1 MGKEKPM
8 RYINLIILILFIGM
22 TGMQAQEKR
31 DAETV
36 IRKIADHILVNTTYK
51 LKDTITGETYES
63 TQGLT
68 WNENIVIDSPYN
80 DWKYWNGV
88 LNLGM
93 MEMGDILG
101 EQKYVDFALK
111 HMEFAFGTASFFEPH
126 YSDQGIW
133 NFPFAMFYVMDQL
146 DCCGAEGASC
156 VEVYKRTGKDEYK
169 AYIDKAANY
178 VLNGQVKLEDGTL
191 VRPWPPAHTLWG
203 DDLYMSVPLLAR
215 YGALTGDQRYF
226 DFAALQIKKYREY
239 LYNSYT
245 ELYYHCYYVE
255 LERNGVAHWGRCN
268 GWVMMAQVNL
278 LSYLPED
285 HPDRP
290 ELLKILNE
298 QIIGISRY
306 QSESGLWHQI
316 LNREDSYLETSCS
329 AMFTW
334 SIAKAVNEGWIDN
347 RYLSAAQSGWNGLL
361 TKIREDGQVE
371 DICVGTGIEDNMV
384 FYYKRPTLLN
394 DIHGLGAVLLAGIEM
409 MKLEQKN

>member
-1 MGKEKPM
+1 M
-8 RYINLIILILFIGM
+8 RRIITSVLILFISI
-22 TGMQAQEKR
+22 TYIQAQEKR

-36 IRKIADHILVNTTYK
+36 IRKIADNVLANTTYQ
-51 LKDTITGETYES
+51 LKDTSTGKTYDS
-63 TQGLT
+63 TKGLT

-101 EQKYVDFALK
+101 EQKYIDFALK
-111 HMEFAFGTASFFEPH
+111 HMTFAFANAPFFAPH
-126 YSDQGIW
+126 LKDQSIW
-133 NFPFAMFYVMDQL
+133 SFPFAMFNVMDQL

-156 VEVYKRTGKDEYK
+156 VEVYKRTQNDEYK

-178 VLNGQVKLEDGTL
+178 ILNDQMKLKDSTL

-215 YGALTGDQRYF
+215 YGDLTGDVRFF
-226 DFAALQIKKYREY
+226 DFAALQIKKFREY
-239 LYNSYT
+239 LYNPNT

-278 LSYLPED
+278 LSYLPAD
-285 HPDRP
+285 HPARP
-290 ELLKILNE
+290 ELLKILQE
-298 QIIGISRY
+298 QVVGISRY

-334 SIAKAVNEGWIDN
+334 SIAKAVNEGWIDK
-347 RYLSAAQSGWNGLL
+347 RYLSVAQRGWEGLL
-361 TKIREDGQVE
+361 TKIHEDGQVE
-371 DICVGTGIEDNMV
+371 GICVGTGIEDNMV
-384 FYYKRPTLLN
+384 FYYKRPTSLN

-409 MKLEQKN
+409 MKVEQKN